1 MARSNPH
8 ETHPDVLK
16 RLKRAEGQLRS
27 VREMIEAGRPCLQ
40 VAQQLQAAASAVH
53 EAKKTF
59 INDHLDHCLDEAVGR
74 DGRTRRAQLGEF
86 KAITRYL

>member
-1 MARSNPH
+1 MAHSRAH
-8 ETHPDVLK
+8 QTHPDVLK
-16 RLKRAEGQLRS
+16 RLKRAEGQLRN
-27 VREMIEAGRPCLQ
+27 VREMIEAGRPCLE

-59 INDHLDHCLDEAVGR
+59 INDHLDHCLDAAAGAAV
-74 DGRTRRAQLGEF
+74 RTRRTQLVEF

>member
-1 MARSNPH
+1 MPRFNIH
-8 ETHPDVLK
+8 QTHPAVLK

-27 VREMIEAGRPCLQ
+27 VREMIESGRPCLE

-59 INDHLDHCLDEAVGR
+59 INDHLNHCLDKAVG
-74 DGRTRRAQLGEF
+74 GRAKGARVQMSEF
-86 KAITRYL
+86 KAITKYL

>member
-1 MARSNPH
+1 MAHANTHQS
-8 ETHPDVLK
+8 HPDVLR

-27 VREMIEAGRPCLQ
+27 VREMIEAGRPCLD

-59 INDHLDHCLDEAVGR
+59 INDHLDHCLDEAAGADIR
-74 DGRTRRAQLGEF
+74 KRRTQLIEF
-86 KAITRYL
+86 KAITKYL

>member
-1 MARSNPH
+1 MPH
-8 ETHPDVLK
+8 AKVHQSHPAILK

-27 VREMIEAGRPCLQ
+27 VREMIEAGRPCVE

-59 INDHLDHCLDEAVGR
+59 INDHLDSCLDKATSTNGR
-74 DGRTRRAQLGEF
+74 AARARMAEF
-86 KAITRYL
+86 KSITRYL

>member
-1 MARSNPH
+1 MTVVKTHQS
-8 ETHPDVLK
+8 HPDVIR

-27 VREMIEAGRPCLQ
+27 VRAMIEAGQPCLQ

-59 INDHLDHCLDEAVGR
+59 INDHLDHCLDEAAGADVR
-74 DGRTRRAQLGEF
+74 RRRAQLAEF